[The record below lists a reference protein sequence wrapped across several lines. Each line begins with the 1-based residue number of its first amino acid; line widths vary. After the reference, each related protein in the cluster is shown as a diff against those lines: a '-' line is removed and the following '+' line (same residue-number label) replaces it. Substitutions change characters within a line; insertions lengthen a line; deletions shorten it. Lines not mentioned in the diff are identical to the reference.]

1 MYFLLKWGYSIQLQ
15 LCDRLPRRVL
25 HFFWLGRKTGD
36 FFPSNDLEGLG
47 HTYHKHLI
55 EGWRVWFQEPERR
68 SRLFRCN
75 NARIRTT
82 GFYLVKLGGFK
93 DTRHHRRIQPG
104 QIIATSH
111 DRWDPP
117 KGSKLEGEIQVGE
130 KLKFGQ
136 IQPCSTMPLPSGGVK
151 FWTFCDTTLLFT
163 KTSCCLVK
171 CAFYI

>member
-1 MYFLLKWGYSIQLQ
+1 MIPPKLHSTSPIQGRYTPVIYHSRLENGPGLSRCISYKKWGYSIQLQ

-25 HFFWLGRKTGD
+25 HFFWLGRKAGD
-36 FFPSNDLEGLG
+36 FFPSDDLEGLG

-75 NARIRTT
+75 NARIHTT

-93 DTRHHRRIQPG
+93 DTRLHRRIQPG

-117 KGSKLEGEIQVGE
+117 KGSKLEGKGDPIFQGNP
-130 KLKFGQ
+130 G
-136 IQPCSTMPLPSGGVK
+136 
-151 FWTFCDTTLLFT
+151 W
-163 KTSCCLVK
+163 
-171 CAFYI
+171 